1 MATVVRLD
9 KISGAEHIY
18 SGVASTEL
26 ENGRVLALGALQ
38 IDGESFA
45 VDTPADITTDKLV
58 FHASVPMQYDE
69 RATVGDFKLPAGK
82 AGRFYEL
89 VEGDIVTI
97 TDDGIAGS
105 TVVGEYVV
113 PQNGDTKLK
122 ATATLEG
129 EKLVFKVIAK
139 EDINFTPA
147 TVLLVVSK

>member
-1 MATVVRLD
+1 MATVIRLD

-26 ENGRVLALGALQ
+26 ENGRILALGALQ
-38 IDGESFA
+38 VDGESFA
-45 VDTPADITTDKLV
+45 VDAPVDIATDKLV

-69 RATVGDFKLPAGK
+69 GATVADFKLPVGK
-82 AGRFYEL
+82 TGRFYEL

-105 TVVGEYVV
+105 AVVGEYVV
-113 PQNGDTKLK
+113 PQNADAKLK
-122 ATATLEG
+122 ATATLAG
-129 EKLVFKVIAK
+129 EKVVFKVIAK